1 MEIIFM
7 IYICERYLKEYDVRS
22 NITVIIE
29 VLSGLI
35 IDRYILKNNIIN
47 IGDSQQEKLPDIFTN
62 DKKFGFEA
70 TRCESEM
77 DFYHDDFQ
85 KYLDS
90 INYDYNTYKHIDEAK
105 THKEVASLIDDK
117 LFEKI
122 KKYKINVVVDNDR
135 IVSSTPGFISHKKV
149 WLKPVYLNSLNKKLK
164 KLNNGNYSGCSNVSL
179 VLVMISEIVGIEQ
192 ADIIKNIYS
201 SIYNNY
207 QNKFSSIYL
216 FTTDDIFEITNKEV
230 KLIHHYKNGEFH
242 DLVDD
247 VHRMLKIFKYKA
259 E

>member
-1 MEIIFM
+1 M
-7 IYICERYLKEYDVRS
+7 IYICERHLKKHDVRS

-35 IDRYILKNNIIN
+35 IDRYILKNNLIN
-47 IGDSQQEKLPDIFTN
+47 VGDSQQEKLPDIFTI
-62 DKKFGFEA
+62 DKMFGFEV

-90 INYDYNTYKHIDEAK
+90 INYDYNIYKHIDEAK

-122 KKYKINVVVDNDR
+122 KKYKIKVVVDNDR
-135 IVSSTPGFISHKKV
+135 IVSSTHGIIFHEKE
-149 WLKPVYLNSLNKKLK
+149 WLKPVYLNSLDKKLK
-164 KLNNGNYSGCSNVSL
+164 KLNNGNYSGCPNMSL
-179 VLVMISEIVGIEQ
+179 VLFMVRRLVGIEQ

-201 SIYNNY
+201 SIYNDY
-207 QNKFSSIYL
+207 QNKFNSIYL

-230 KLIHHYKNGEFH
+230 KLIYHYKNEEFY

-247 VHRMLKIFKYKA
+247 VHRMLKILKYKA